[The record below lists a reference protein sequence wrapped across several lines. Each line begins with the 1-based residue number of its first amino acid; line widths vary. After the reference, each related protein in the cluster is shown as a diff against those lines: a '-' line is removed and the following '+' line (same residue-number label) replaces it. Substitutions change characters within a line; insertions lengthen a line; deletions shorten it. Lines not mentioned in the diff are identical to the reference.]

1 MVVTILILILIALFS
16 LSKTKNCTS
25 LLSLCQQKT
34 IKNYENFL
42 AKNLKDQWIRMYME
56 QKARIKIRQIN
67 TDTLLDQTLHELTVC
82 LFWFIQI
89 KIPILKDLKLEVI
102 IYQNVSLKNDNVIVN
117 GKNFYDQPIDS
128 DIKWYE
134 KIRKLKRE

>member
-1 MVVTILILILIALFS
+1 
-16 LSKTKNCTS
+16 
-25 LLSLCQQKT
+25 
-34 IKNYENFL
+34 
-42 AKNLKDQWIRMYME
+42 MYME

-67 TDTLLDQTLHELTVC
+67 TDTLLDQTLRELTVR

-117 GKNFYDQPIDS
+117 GKNFYDQHIDS
-128 DIKWYE
+128 DIK
-134 KIRKLKRE
+134 

>member
-1 MVVTILILILIALFS
+1 
-16 LSKTKNCTS
+16 
-25 LLSLCQQKT
+25 
-34 IKNYENFL
+34 
-42 AKNLKDQWIRMYME
+42 ME

-67 TDTLLDQTLHELTVC
+67 TDTLLDQTLHELTVR

-117 GKNFYDQPIDS
+117 GKNFYDQHIDS
-128 DIKWYE
+128 DIK
-134 KIRKLKRE
+134 

>member
-16 LSKTKNCTS
+16 LSKTKNYTS
-25 LLSLCQQKT
+25 LLSLYQQKT

-42 AKNLKDQWIRMYME
+42 AKNLKDQWIRLYME
-56 QKARIKIRQIN
+56 KKARIKIRQIN

>member
-1 MVVTILILILIALFS
+1 
-16 LSKTKNCTS
+16 
-25 LLSLCQQKT
+25 
-34 IKNYENFL
+34 
-42 AKNLKDQWIRMYME
+42 MYME

-67 TDTLLDQTLHELTVC
+67 TDTLLDQTLRELTVR

-117 GKNFYDQPIDS
+117 GKNFYD
-128 DIKWYE
+128 
-134 KIRKLKRE
+134 

>member
-1 MVVTILILILIALFS
+1 MH
-16 LSKTKNCTS
+16 
-25 LLSLCQQKT
+25 
-34 IKNYENFL
+34 
-42 AKNLKDQWIRMYME
+42 ME

-102 IYQNVSLKNDNVIVN
+102 IYQNVLLKMIT
-117 GKNFYDQPIDS
+117 S
-128 DIKWYE
+128 
-134 KIRKLKRE
+134 

>member
-1 MVVTILILILIALFS
+1 
-16 LSKTKNCTS
+16 
-25 LLSLCQQKT
+25 
-34 IKNYENFL
+34 
-42 AKNLKDQWIRMYME
+42 ME

-67 TDTLLDQTLHELTVC
+67 TDTLLDQTLRELTVR

-117 GKNFYDQPIDS
+117 GKNFYDQHIDS
-128 DIKWYE
+128 DIK
-134 KIRKLKRE
+134 

>member
-1 MVVTILILILIALFS
+1 
-16 LSKTKNCTS
+16 
-25 LLSLCQQKT
+25 
-34 IKNYENFL
+34 
-42 AKNLKDQWIRMYME
+42 MYME

-67 TDTLLDQTLHELTVC
+67 TDTLPDQTLHELTVC

-102 IYQNVSLKNDNVIVN
+102 IYQNVSLKNDNAIVN

-128 DIKWYE
+128 DIK
-134 KIRKLKRE
+134 

>member
-1 MVVTILILILIALFS
+1 
-16 LSKTKNCTS
+16 
-25 LLSLCQQKT
+25 
-34 IKNYENFL
+34 
-42 AKNLKDQWIRMYME
+42 MYME

-67 TDTLLDQTLHELTVC
+67 TDTLLDQTLRELTVR

-128 DIKWYE
+128 DIK
-134 KIRKLKRE
+134 

>member
-1 MVVTILILILIALFS
+1 
-16 LSKTKNCTS
+16 
-25 LLSLCQQKT
+25 
-34 IKNYENFL
+34 
-42 AKNLKDQWIRMYME
+42 MYME

-89 KIPILKDLKLEVI
+89 KIPILKDLKFEVI

-128 DIKWYE
+128 DIK
-134 KIRKLKRE
+134 

>member
-16 LSKTKNCTS
+16 LSKTKNYTS
-25 LLSLCQQKT
+25 LLSLYQQKT
-34 IKNYENFL
+34 INNYENFL
-42 AKNLKDQWIRMYME
+42 AKNLKDQWIGMYME

-117 GKNFYDQPIDS
+117 GKNFYDQHIDS